1 MASPAVDVF
10 SGDKNVSSGQFFSLA
25 LVTAALGITGSR
37 EVSNS
42 NYFVAAF
49 YFAIPLI
56 GWLTFALK
64 SAGWLT

>member
-1 MASPAVDVF
+1 M
-10 SGDKNVSSGQFFSLA
+10 SSAQFFGMA

-37 EVSNS
+37 EISNR
-42 NYFVAAF
+42 NYFIAAF